1 MQGKCKCIIYIM
13 IYVQYYQIVN
23 TEYSYLLKSQRCSEG
38 TDEVSVQLLYLS
50 SWQSFEATSNVQPK
64 DTNDLWPRT
73 ALRAPETRITFAPM
87 SPATE
92 GSKA

>member
-1 MQGKCKCIIYIM
+1 MHDLHYNATRHRDCEK
-13 IYVQYYQIVN
+13 
-23 TEYSYLLKSQRCSEG
+23 SYLLKSQRCSEG